1 MAAIAARTSLENKH
15 NLRKYDYFMI
25 LPSCLHSINKLTSTI
40 QMDWWDSECCLG
52 LNIENVRFT
61 LIVHDATN
69 TLKFGNFSL
78 SAGRLC

>member
-1 MAAIAARTSLENKH
+1 MFQLSVKLQKGVKAAMAAIAARTSLENKH

-52 LNIENVRFT
+52 KYRECKIYS
-61 LIVHDATN
+61 DC
-69 TLKFGNFSL
+69 S
-78 SAGRLC
+78 